1 MEQVLLARP
10 ASTLTLINVHPT
22 LTPKDMQVA
31 AVALVLERL
40 KRALSL
46 GNHNNASAPAAVIV
60 AGDFNIGPEEPMLDE
75 LYGLLRWIIVNT
87 MYLQHIE
94 LTLSRAEFA
103 VRMIFVGVHTLH
115 GPEILLTE

>member
-1 MEQVLLARP
+1 MEQVLLAPP
-10 ASTLTLINVHPT
+10 ASILTLINVHPT

-40 KRALSL
+40 ERALSL

-103 VRMIFVGVHTLH
+103 VRMIFVGVHTWS
-115 GPEILLTE
+115 